1 MVIGSVKSPSDKK
14 PEKIINSVKLNANF
28 WTVKRWPI
36 LRSCNRLKNKLTTV
50 FEQA

>member
-1 MVIGSVKSPSDKK
+1 MVIDSVKSPSDKK
-14 PEKIINSVKLNANF
+14 PVKIVNSVKSNANF

-36 LRSCNRLKNKLTTV
+36 LRSCNRLKNKLTAV